1 MTSYSALIGFKLDP
15 STAIV
20 LDWSQVLLEMGLVGL
35 KLLQCLLSS
44 LSEEAVEVSTL
55 VNFYDLEKK

>member
-15 STAIV
+15 SSAIV

-35 KLLQCLLSS
+35 KLLQCLLSN
-44 LSEEAVEVSTL
+44 LAEEGVVVSTL
-55 VNFYDLEKK
+55 VDFYDLEKK